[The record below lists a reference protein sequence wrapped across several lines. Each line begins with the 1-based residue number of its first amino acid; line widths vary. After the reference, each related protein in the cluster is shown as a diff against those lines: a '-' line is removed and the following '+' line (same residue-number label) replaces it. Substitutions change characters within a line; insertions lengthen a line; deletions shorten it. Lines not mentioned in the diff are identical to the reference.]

1 MASIRG
7 VSVDTGGRNI
17 HVAMSGEGSPAV
29 ILEAGWGC
37 WSEHWRLVQ
46 ERAGRL
52 TATYS
57 YDRAGH
63 GSSDP
68 SGPWS
73 LEGWLADLEAW
84 LGAMQVSGPY
94 LLVAHSYGGYIARA
108 FAAAHRPDIAGMVLV
123 DAAHEDMDDRLPASY
138 RQRLAE
144 FLPDV
149 DEPSPRPAVT

>member
-1 MASIRG
+1 
-7 VSVDTGGRNI
+7 
-17 HVAMSGEGSPAV
+17 MSGEGSPAV